1 MRFPQ
6 LVGRPQVDDE
16 AVIGYLYS
24 RYRVL
29 PTTSSHSAE
38 CAQG

>member
-1 MRFPQ
+1 MRFSQ

-38 CAQG
+38 VAQG